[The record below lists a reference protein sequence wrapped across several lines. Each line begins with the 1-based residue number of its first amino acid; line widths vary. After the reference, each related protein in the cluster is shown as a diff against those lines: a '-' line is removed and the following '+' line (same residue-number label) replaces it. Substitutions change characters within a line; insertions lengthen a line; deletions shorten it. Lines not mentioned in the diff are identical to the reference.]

1 MGIGDWGLGL
11 EMKNK
16 FISTIIGTFGFYL
29 GIGFIFVL
37 GYFSIYITSYIHI
50 HQNFVNMHY
59 EYFLGFIFNLSN
71 AFSGSIGGLLEKNGD
86 I

>member
-1 MGIGDWGLGL
+1 MWLFKLKKFMGIGDWGLGL
-11 EMKNK
+11 GLKNK

-50 HQNFVNMHY
+50 HQNFVNSIMD
-59 EYFLGFIFNLSN
+59 IF
-71 AFSGSIGGLLEKNGD
+71 
-86 I
+86 